1 MAAGK
6 ASRVTCDLPPDLRE
20 SLRIPSE
27 ELRIPASQ
35 LAALALI
42 RLLKELKSGAL
53 DLGIYKKPSRS
64 PRYDRNLELSKN
76 LMKKKRKVK
85 SLKSLK

>member
-1 MAAGK
+1 MIY
-6 ASRVTCDLPPDLRE
+6 PPDLRE
-20 SLRIPSE
+20 SLRILSE

-42 RLLKELKSGAL
+42 RFLKELKSGAL

-64 PRYDRNLELSKN
+64 PRYDWNLELPENPMK
-76 LMKKKRKVK
+76 MKKKVK